1 MTALPG
7 RLRVVGVDE
16 AGRGPIAG
24 PVVAAAAC
32 LTPAQF
38 RVLLSEGLGDSKK
51 LTEKARER
59 LFARIEALGVSWVAQ
74 AASHRRID
82 TTNILRATLWAM
94 SRCLGAIDAGDALV
108 VVDGNALVP
117 GVACARQVAIP
128 RADDKVPAVMA
139 ASVIA
144 KVLRD
149 RVMKR
154 MHDLYPQYG
163 FASHK
168 GYPTKAHRSVLDVVG
183 PSPIHRLSFGGYNK
197 LGAPASVL
205 DSSWR

>member
-1 MTALPG
+1 MTGMPD

-32 LTPAQF
+32 LTPVQF

-51 LTEKARER
+51 LTERTRER
-59 LFARIEALGVSWVAQ
+59 LFARIEALGVAWVAQ

-82 TTNILRATLWAM
+82 ATNILRATLWAM
-94 SRCLGAIDAGDALV
+94 SRCLGTIDTEGALV

-117 GVACARQVAIP
+117 DIACARQMAIP
-128 RADDKVPAVMA
+128 RADDTVPAVMA

-197 LGAPASVL
+197 LKRATPVL